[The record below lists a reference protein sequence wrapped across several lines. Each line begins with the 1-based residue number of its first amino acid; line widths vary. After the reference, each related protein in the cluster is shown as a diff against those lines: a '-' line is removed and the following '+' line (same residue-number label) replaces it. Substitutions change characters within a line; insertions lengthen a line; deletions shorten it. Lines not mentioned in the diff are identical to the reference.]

1 VVRVKG
7 AAQALRRQGY
17 DLYRDDG
24 FVVEKN
30 QGGAMVANTIRSV
43 RQGIK
48 IIEVTASRGKVTR
61 AEPITALYAQ
71 GRISH
76 VGTWT
81 QLEDQMC
88 VWGQATPQGLSS
100 PLPEVR
106 RINEAAAT
114 GGKANVADFAMLGL
128 RAEAAKRA
136 KGEATP
142 GMKYTPPA
150 GGNPYAKGGD
160 PVAAS
165 APLDTAMTQAGSSQL
180 LAPTPADDES
190 QRLLG

>member
-17 DLYRDDG
+17 DLYRADG
-24 FVVEKN
+24 FLVEKN

-61 AEPITALYAQ
+61 AEPISALYAQ

-88 VWGQATPQGLSS
+88 VFTPFGIVGGTTASIFT
-100 PLPEVR
+100 
-106 RINEAAAT
+106 RIA
-114 GGKANVADFAMLGL
+114 KVSD
-128 RAEAAKRA
+128 RAHGR
-136 KGEATP
+136 
-142 GMKYTPPA
+142 
-150 GGNPYAKGGD
+150 
-160 PVAAS
+160 
-165 APLDTAMTQAGSSQL
+165 
-180 LAPTPADDES
+180 
-190 QRLLG
+190 